1 MEIIDFRLKYKSIYQ
16 PKVGIVEFGL
26 IPPMKFLMIDGHGN
40 PNTSQDYADSVSAL
54 YSIAYTLKFKIKK
67 TRAID
72 YNLLALEGLWWGDDM
87 NLFSTET
94 KDQWKWTMMIAQ
106 PDFIAQADITAAID
120 EAGRKKPNPALARIR
135 FEVFDEGQCVQIMHI
150 GPYAAE
156 KPNIDLLHQAIA
168 DKGYKRSG
176 KHHEIYLGDPRK
188 SAPEKLKTIIRQPYE

>member
-16 PKVGIVEFGL
+16 PKVGIVEFVL

-54 YSIAYTLKFKIKK
+54 YSIVYTLKFKIKK